1 MIVPRRG
8 YHPHRPEALTTP
20 HATLQLPMNEI
31 NDVLVVSDDPYF
43 AEGAATLLHRYTVIR
58 ISGPFS
64 RMDSFNADFPVAQMV
79 VLFVNNTLQEKRI
92 AGHFSLSGVPV
103 LVVSDRRAEPGDAL
117 KNKDVYLA
125 DRNIRG
131 SGLRQM
137 VDAIFAKREA
147 ERIHLSL
154 IQGNATRP
162 VKKGCLP
169 STSAGCNGIPAFT
182 VRMHECPVRD
192 RTGRA
197 FSLA

>member
-1 MIVPRRG
+1 
-8 YHPHRPEALTTP
+8 
-20 HATLQLPMNEI
+20 MNEI

-58 ISGPFS
+58 ISAPFS
-64 RMDSFNADFPVAQMV
+64 RVDSFNADFPVAQMV
-79 VLFVNNTLQEKRI
+79 VLFVSNTLQEKRI
-92 AGHFSLSGVPV
+92 TGLFSLTGVPV
-103 LVVSDRRAEPGDAL
+103 LVLSDRRAEPDAM
-117 KNKDVYLA
+117 KSKDVYLA
-125 DRNIRG
+125 DRNTRG

-162 VKKGCLP
+162 VKQGCLP